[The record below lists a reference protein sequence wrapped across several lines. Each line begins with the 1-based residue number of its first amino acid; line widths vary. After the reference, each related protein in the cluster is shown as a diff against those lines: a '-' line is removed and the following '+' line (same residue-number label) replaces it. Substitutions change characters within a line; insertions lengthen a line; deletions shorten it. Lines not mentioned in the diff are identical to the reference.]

1 MNQRGRLAETLMRGL
16 GLALGLVILVALL
29 VLSLVVFAVV
39 ATAAVL
45 LFGYV
50 WWKARR
56 IRASGG
62 GVPDPSR
69 KRPLRL
75 RDLE

>member
-1 MNQRGRLAETLMRGL
+1 MIQRGRLAELFMRGL
-16 GLALGLVILVALL
+16 ALALGLLILVAFL
-29 VLSLVVFAVV
+29 VFSLVVFAVV
-39 ATAAVL
+39 ATAALL

-56 IRASGG
+56 IRASAQGAPAPGG
-62 GVPDPSR
+62 

>member
-1 MNQRGRLAETLMRGL
+1 MKRLGEFFLR
-16 GLALGLVILVALL
+16 GLALVLALAILVTLL
-29 VLSLVVFAVV
+29 VFSLVAFAVV
-39 ATAAVL
+39 ATAALL

-56 IRASGG
+56 LRAGG
-62 GVPDPSR
+62 GHVPDAGG
-69 KRPLRL
+69 KRPLRY

>member
-1 MNQRGRLAETLMRGL
+1 MNRRGGLGEFLMRGL
-16 GLALGLVILVALL
+16 ALVLALVILVTLL
-29 VLSLVVFAVV
+29 VFSLVVFAVV
-39 ATAAVL
+39 ATAALL

-56 IRASGG
+56 LRASSEGG
-62 GVPDPSR
+62 HDVAG
-69 KRPLRL
+69 KRPLRY

>member
-1 MNQRGRLAETLMRGL
+1 MNHRGGLGEILMRGVAL
-16 GLALGLVILVALL
+16 MLAVAILVALL
-29 VLSLVVFAVV
+29 VFSLFVFAVV
-39 ATAAVL
+39 ATAALV

-56 IRASGG
+56 ARASSG
-62 GVPDPSR
+62 GVPDPGG
-69 KRPLRL
+69 KRPLRY